1 VNVNIKNKNS
11 NIFIFLNEFGQES
24 SPAIGDGEI
33 CACLRFIMSGQKSD
47 NCNSLEKIVL
57 STCGYAYKKTRSYS
71 MEKFAQIVKMIN
83 DWVWG
88 PWLLVLL
95 VGTHVFMTVR
105 TGFIQRRLGL
115 GIKLSVTKDKDSA
128 GDVSQFGALTTAL
141 ASTIGTGNIVGVG
154 TAIASGGP
162 GALLWM
168 WLTGVF
174 GIATKY
180 AESLIA
186 VKYRVK
192 DDKGM
197 IIGGAMFALERGLKM
212 KWLGVLFAFL
222 TAVAAFGI
230 GSAVQSNAVANQV
243 KETFGVTPWISGLII
258 SVLVAVVVI
267 GGLKWNARVSERLV
281 PFMAVIY
288 VIGCIVILIING
300 RYILPAIG
308 LVCSSA
314 FNLRSVGGGF
324 LGFAAVKMMT
334 AARYGVARGLFS
346 NESGMGSAPIVAAAA
361 QTRNPVRQAL
371 VSSTGTFW
379 DTVIIC
385 LITGLV
391 IITSGMAHEGALKVT
406 EGGVLVS
413 SAFNQIPVIGNIIL
427 TFGLITFAFS
437 TILGWC
443 YYGEKGMEYLLG
455 TKSIIPY
462 RCIYVLVAFL
472 GVIPSLKVVWDIADT
487 LNALMAIPNLIAVL
501 LLSGVI
507 AAETKKYLSGNR
519 IEDTDT
525 ESIPQWE

>member
-1 VNVNIKNKNS
+1 VEK
-11 NIFIFLNEFGQES
+11 FGQIIEM
-24 SPAIGDGEI
+24 IDGW
-33 CACLRFIMSGQKSD
+33 L
-47 NCNSLEKIVL
+47 
-57 STCGYAYKKTRSYS
+57 
-71 MEKFAQIVKMIN
+71 
-83 DWVWG
+83 WG
-88 PWLLVLL
+88 PPLLILL

-141 ASTIGTGNIVGVG
+141 ASTIGTGNIIGVG

-212 KWLGVLFAFL
+212 KWLGVLFALF

-230 GSAVQSNAVANQV
+230 GSGVQSNAVALRVNDA
-243 KETFGVTPWISGLII
+243 FGVPLWATGLVIAI
-258 SVLVAVVVI
+258 LVALVVI
-267 GGLKWNARVSERLV
+267 GGLKWIARVSEKLV
-281 PFMAVIY
+281 PFMSVIY
-288 VIGCIVILIING
+288 VIGCIVILIMNG

-385 LITGLV
+385 LMTGLV
-391 IITSGMAHEGALKVT
+391 IISSVLAHPELHIQGMNGSLLT
-406 EGGVLVS
+406 G
-413 SAFNQIPVIGNIIL
+413 SAFNQIPGIGKFIL

-443 YYGEKGMEYLLG
+443 YYGEKGLEYLLG

-462 RCIYVLVAFL
+462 RCVYVVVAFL
-472 GVIPSLKVVWDIADT
+472 GTVLSLDIVWNIADA
-487 LNALMAIPNLIAVL
+487 LNALMTIPNLIAVL

-507 AAETKKYLSGNR
+507 ASETKKYLSGNR